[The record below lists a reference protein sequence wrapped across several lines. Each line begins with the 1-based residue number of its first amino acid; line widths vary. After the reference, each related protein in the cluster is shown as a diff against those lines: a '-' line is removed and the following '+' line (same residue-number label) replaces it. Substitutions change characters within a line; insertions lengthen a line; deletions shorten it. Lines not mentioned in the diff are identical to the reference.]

1 MPSYSGGL
9 NRTDFFAVNA
19 AGTGLVTVTPN
30 TMVPTATA
38 VTDVDDAF
46 LKAIKNFSTGY
57 TPVRL
62 GKGIE
67 MSYDQDTFGGDILN
81 ACDVYQ
87 PGDADA
93 ATEYYEDAS
102 EAPAITASGTTVRYM
117 LAITYVR
124 DDPDQTDTVLVYV
137 HHCNFKEG
145 SGAFTSKKGERIKP
159 KLDTISKKTTANL
172 VVPIACFDPAIVT
185 PAAAVTLTSG
195 TEFKRVSL
203 PKAA

>member
-19 AGTGLVTVTPN
+19 AGTGLVTVTAH
-30 TMVPTATA
+30 TMVPTVTA
-38 VTDVDDAF
+38 VTNQADAF

-67 MSYDQDTFGGDILN
+67 MAYDQTIFGGDILN

-87 PGDADA
+87 AGDSA
-93 ATEYYEDAS
+93 ATVEYYEDAS
-102 EAPAITASGTTVRYM
+102 EADPITTSGTTVNNM
-117 LAITYVR
+117 LGITYVGA
-124 DDPDQTDTVLVYV
+124 DPDQTNTVLVYI

-145 SGAFTSKKGERIKP
+145 SGAFVSKKGERIKP
-159 KLDTISKKTTANL
+159 KLDTSSSKTKAAL
-172 VVPIACFDPAIVT
+172 VIDKDCFDATLVT
-185 PAAAVTLTSG
+185 VAADITLASG
-195 TEFKRVSL
+195 KEFTRLSL
-203 PKAA
+203 PKAT